1 MQKAASSISFNQ
13 VCLKTLEGGSSFSR
27 DCPQIHRSSGPR
39 LPLSVAL
46 LALAGGGTAG
56 RLGGMFNPIRI
67 AALFGASGVVLGAF
81 GAHGLKAV
89 LAANQTLEVWHTASL
104 YHLLHAVVLLWAAAR
119 SLAFRLFACGILVFS
134 GSLYLL
140 AVTGLKWLG
149 AITPLGGLLLIA
161 GWLAL
166 LRKEA

>member
-1 MQKAASSISFNQ
+1 MLGNYFFA
-13 VCLKTLEGGSSFSR
+13 
-27 DCPQIHRSSGPR
+27 
-39 LPLSVAL
+39 PLTGL
-46 LALAGGGTAG
+46 FLALAGGGTTG
-56 RLGGMFNPIRI
+56 RLACMFNPIRI

-104 YHLLHAVVLLWAAAR
+104 YHLLHAVVLLWAATR
-119 SLAFRLFACGILVFS
+119 GLAFRLFACGILVFS

-140 AVTGLKWLG
+140 AVTGVKWLG

>member
-1 MQKAASSISFNQ
+1 
-13 VCLKTLEGGSSFSR
+13 
-27 DCPQIHRSSGPR
+27 
-39 LPLSVAL
+39 
-46 LALAGGGTAG
+46 
-56 RLGGMFNPIRI
+56 MFHPIRI
-67 AALFGASGVVLGAF
+67 AALFGASAVALGAF
-81 GAHGLKAV
+81 GAHGLKAL

-104 YHLLHAVVLLWAAAR
+104 YHLLHAVVLLWAAGR

-149 AITPLGGLLLIA
+149 AVTPLGGLLLIA

-166 LRKEA
+166 LRRDA